1 MQTGTLRTG
10 VKVMLGAMAL
20 TAGLAGAASAQPER
34 QGPPPG
40 GPGGPFGPGGPRGP
54 VGMGGPGRMGPLGG
68 LLGLH
73 PELPLPALNLT
84 DAQREQV
91 RTILQGHREE
101 GRALMQRGHTALES
115 LRKATEATV
124 DEGAAAQQGQAL
136 GAVIAEASVLRA
148 RVRSEIM
155 TILTPEQQAEA
166 AKIQADRDLRMKQFR
181 TRSDEKVRRPAKTP
195 EF

>member
-1 MQTGTLRTG
+1 MQAATLTTG
-10 VKVMLGAMAL
+10 VKAMLGAMAL
-20 TAGLAGAASAQPER
+20 TVGLAGAAAAQPPER
-34 QGPPPG
+34 QGPPGPGGPGGGPG
-40 GPGGPFGPGGPRGP
+40 GPGGPG
-54 VGMGGPGRMGPLGG
+54 GMGGPGRMGPLGG

-101 GRALMQRGHTALES
+101 GQALMQRGHTALES
-115 LRKATEATV
+115 LRKATETTV

-136 GAVIAEASVLRA
+136 GTVIAEAAVLRA
-148 RVRSEIM
+148 RVRGEI
-155 TILTPEQQAEA
+155 TAILTPEQQAEA
-166 AKIQADRDLRMKQFR
+166 AKIQADRELRMKQFR
-181 TRSDEKVRRPAKTP
+181 TRLDEKGRRPAKTP

>member
-1 MQTGTLRTG
+1 MQAATLLTG
-10 VKVMLGAMAL
+10 VKVMLGTMAL
-20 TAGLAGAASAQPER
+20 TVGLAGAAAAQSPER
-34 QGPPPG
+34 QGPP
-40 GPGGPFGPGGPRGP
+40 GPGGPFGPGGRGGP
-54 VGMGGPGRMGPLGG
+54 GGPGRMGPLGG

-101 GRALMQRGHTALES
+101 GEALMQRGHTALEA
-115 LRKATEATV
+115 LRKATESTV

-148 RVRSEIM
+148 RVRGEIM
-155 TILTPEQQAEA
+155 AILTPEQQGEA
-166 AKIQADRDLRMKQFR
+166 AKIQADRELRMKQFR
-181 TRSDEKVRRPAKTP
+181 TRSDEKVRRPAPTP
-195 EF
+195 DF